1 MQPIYQT
8 FRPQGFGTIN
18 AYLFI
23 ERPQE
28 IIDFYIKAFHAEELD
43 RTVDEQGI
51 IKNCIMKIGDSCFML
66 SQAAGDFKGMRTA
79 FYLFTDDPDAL
90 QKNALEN
97 GALEIFPPADTP
109 YQDRQGGVMDPAG
122 NYWWISKRLVE
133 QGY

>member
-1 MQPIYQT
+1 MQPIYHT

-23 ERPQE
+23 EKPQE
-28 IIDFYIKAFHAEELD
+28 IIEFYTKAFHAEEMD

-51 IKNCIMKIGDSCFML
+51 IKNCILKIGDSCFML
-66 SQAAGDFKGMRTA
+66 SQAAGDFMGMRTA

-97 GALEIFPPADTP
+97 GAVEIFPPSDTS

-133 QGY
+133 QDY